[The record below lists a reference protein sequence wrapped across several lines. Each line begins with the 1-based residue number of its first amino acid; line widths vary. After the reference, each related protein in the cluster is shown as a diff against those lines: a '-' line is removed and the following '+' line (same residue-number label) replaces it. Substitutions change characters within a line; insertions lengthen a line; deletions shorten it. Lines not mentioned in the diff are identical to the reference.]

1 MESRGIPS
9 MLLITEPFEPV
20 VESFAPTVGMAT
32 YPAVTVPHPVSTLDD
47 ESLQKLA
54 TTIIDEALNR
64 LTAP

>member
-32 YPAVTVPHPVSTLDD
+32 YPAVTVPHPSPPSTT
-47 ESLQKLA
+47 SPSKS
-54 TTIIDEALNR
+54 
-64 LTAP
+64 